1 MALAYLA
8 PFYVHMSTHLGSNL
22 KNFGF
27 PMYGLG
33 DRIKMLRGKVSQGDF
48 AIEFDIHR
56 NTLSR
61 WESGEREPDVTFLV
75 HLADKKNIALEWLL
89 TGAGP
94 MMRGVEKF
102 ACDTQPSTSPSSDV
116 PDKKVR
122 HVGHESIQHIENI
135 NSDKEKTSDMSDFLG
150 QQREKEIVPKT
161 TDMSAV
167 EGRNHLNLLF
177 QKNRTTDV
185 SAVLTSCPSDAD
197 NQNGRHVAHKKM
209 QHHEKNDFYKNNM
222 GDASP
227 FLYLT
232 EQNAAMQRELLEAV
246 RQNGDLRVEI
256 ERQKARIAELERQLA
271 EALKP
276 QERPPVL
283 GERSAAAG

>member
-1 MALAYLA
+1 
-8 PFYVHMSTHLGSNL
+8 
-22 KNFGF
+22 
-27 PMYGLG
+27 MYGLG

-150 QQREKEIVPKT
+150 QQREKEIVSKT
-161 TDMSAV
+161 ADMSAV
-167 EGRNHLNLLF
+167 LKDKNSRSIEFTDNINL
-177 QKNRTTDV
+177 KTADT
-185 SAVLTSCPSDAD
+185 SAVFHLA
-197 NQNGRHVAHKKM
+197 
-209 QHHEKNDFYKNNM
+209 
-222 GDASP
+222 
-227 FLYLT
+227 
-232 EQNAAMQRELLEAV
+232 EQNITLQREFLDITRQNADLL